1 MKKTAFILSICS
13 LLVAIA
19 ALVLNFVPCNKTA
32 ECSVEEEQV
41 SSKTETEGIA
51 YFNLDEVISAYQFAI
66 DLQQAFE
73 QKAKGINDDVN
84 RRRTKIENEDKE
96 LAEKLNKGLI
106 TRSVAEVKYNDLQN
120 RVAEFQ
126 QFGQQKQNELAEEQ
140 QVILNNI
147 ANAVMEYVKKYNATH
162 NYSVILSTQGNLL
175 SQPVV
180 TASESLNITSEL
192 IEGLNAEYQAN
203 KSKK

>member
-32 ECSVEEEQV
+32 ECSGEEEQV

-106 TRSVAEVKYNDLQN
+106 TRSVAEIKYNDLQQ

-126 QFGQQKQNELAEEQ
+126 QYGQQKQSELAEEQ

-162 NYSVILSTQGNLL
+162 NYALILSTQGDLL

-180 TASESLNITSEL
+180 TASESLNISAEL